1 MRIMKL
7 TKSKMAILALFF
19 CAGGPLVAGERVPIR
34 NCTWCHGT
42 SAQGFTIAPRLAGQ
56 RHQYIIN
63 QLLSFKKHTRD
74 NPLSKDNMWDAVAN
88 LSPQSARGLATYF
101 STLPARAANDG
112 EPELAAMGK
121 KIYELGIPESNI
133 VSCLV
138 CHGPNA
144 EGVGEIPRLGG
155 LAYSY
160 LKKRLED
167 WGEGYH
173 AAAGP
178 MPRIANTLSP
188 REINALASYLSFV
201 K

>member
-1 MRIMKL
+1 MILIRLEISIL
-7 TKSKMAILALFF
+7 TIFF
-19 CAGGPLVAGERVPIR
+19 SASAPVLAGETIPIR

-42 SAQGFTIAPRLAGQ
+42 SGQGFTTAPRLAGQ

-63 QLLSFKKHTRD
+63 QLLDFGRHRRD
-74 NPLSKDNMWDAVAN
+74 NPLSKQYMWDAVAN
-88 LSPQSARGLATYF
+88 LNAHTARDFAMYF
-101 STLPARAANDG
+101 SALPPKAANDG
-112 EPELAAMGK
+112 DSELVALGK

-144 EGVGEIPRLGG
+144 EGVRQIPRLGG
-155 LAYSY
+155 LSYSY
-160 LKKRLED
+160 LKKRLEE

-173 AAAGP
+173 AAAEA
-178 MPRIANTLSP
+178 MPQVARTLSAN
-188 REINALASYLSFV
+188 EMDALASYLSFI